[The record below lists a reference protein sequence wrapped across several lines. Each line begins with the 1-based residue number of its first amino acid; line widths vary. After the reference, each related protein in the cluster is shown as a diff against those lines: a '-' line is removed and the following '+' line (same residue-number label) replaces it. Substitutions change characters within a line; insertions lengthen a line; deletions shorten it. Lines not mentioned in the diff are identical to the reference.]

1 MKSLQI
7 SDMDLKGKD
16 GPAKFHEEKANSDVH
31 TDDAEQGDSMFKDDR
46 VRKMRHNSSLN
57 NVDEREEDEIE
68 CIKENCDDRS
78 ENLAE
83 DVEDGVLEKPISV
96 GIHGKT
102 GRKRQLLDSEEG
114 TLRSHLDHFQDI
126 NHRHLPVAYSKPV
139 GRSQLVKTSQ

>member
-1 MKSLQI
+1 MIPVLEFGVLIFSIQHYIAQYDGDPPSMKSLQI

-16 GPAKFHEEKANSDVH
+16 GPAEFHEEKANSDVH
-31 TDDAEQGDSMFKDDR
+31 TDDAEQRDNIFKDDR
-46 VRKMRHNSSLN
+46 VRKMQHNNSLN

-68 CIKENCDDRS
+68 CMEENCDDRS

-102 GRKRQLLDSEEG
+102 GRKRQILDSEDQ
-114 TLRSHLDHFQDI
+114 TR
-126 NHRHLPVAYSKPV
+126 
-139 GRSQLVKTSQ
+139 